1 VRLPRGLAADLGEW
15 FTEVARPGETV
26 VSGRSLWRAGRLV
39 LTTVIM
45 LVNGIGVVAVV
56 LGGFF
61 VVPLPPG
68 AKIVPGHLINAIA
81 AAGYVAVSTPI
92 ATSVSIHGLSGLRD
106 WLVEER
112 PATSA
117 EQRLVLRAPLRLF
130 VVQSVVWLCAAAF
143 FGVLNGLDTWQVGAE
158 VAIIITV
165 TGMITATC
173 AYLVTERLMRSLAV
187 RAFANAPPAGLAS
200 SGVAVRAVLAWALG
214 TGLPLAGLMAIG
226 ILDLSGGLRASGPKL
241 ALSTVAIGGVGLTVG
256 LLAVSLAARATGD
269 PVESVRRALARV
281 ADGELDVR
289 APVYDGTQIGQLQAG
304 FNLMVTGLAERE
316 RLREALGTYVDP
328 AVAELILADG
338 TSLAGEEV
346 EVTIMFVDIR
356 DFTGFAERAPAP
368 EVVASLNALFDLIV
382 PIINGHGGHVDKFI
396 GDGLLA
402 VFGAPRRQP
411 GHADA
416 ALAAALDIERAL
428 RREAATA
435 PPSLRVGIGLNSGTV
450 VAGNVGGAG
459 RFEFTVIGDAVNV
472 AARAEAATRQTG
484 DTILVAQP
492 TKDLLRTARV
502 PLVPRE
508 HVTLKGKTEPV
519 ILYAPGPGQAAGHP
533 SRTS

>member
-1 VRLPRGLAADLGEW
+1 MRLPRGLGADLGKW
-15 FTEVARPGETV
+15 FAEVARPGETD

-39 LTTVIM
+39 LTAVIS
-45 LVNGIGVVAVV
+45 LVNLIGVVAVV

-68 AKIVPGHLINAIA
+68 AKIVPGHVINAIA
-81 AAGYVAVSTPI
+81 AAGFVAVSTPV
-92 ATSVSIHGLSGLRD
+92 AALVSTRGLSRLRD
-106 WLVEER
+106 WLAEDR
-112 PATSA
+112 PATLA

-130 VVQSVVWLCAAAF
+130 AVQSIVWLCAAAS
-143 FGVLNGLDTWQVGAE
+143 FGVLNGVDTWQVGAE
-158 VAIIITV
+158 VAIIVAI
-165 TGMITATC
+165 TGMVSAAC

-187 RAFANAPPAGLAS
+187 RAFANAPPDRLAS

-226 ILDLSGGLRASGPKL
+226 ILDLSGSLRASASKL
-241 ALSTVAIGGVGLTVG
+241 ALSTVAIGGTGITIG
-256 LLAVSLAARATGD
+256 LLAVTLAARATGD
-269 PVESVRRALARV
+269 PVNSVRRALARV

-328 AVAELILADG
+328 AVAELILAGG

-346 EVTIMFVDIR
+346 EVTIMFIDIR

-382 PIINGHGGHVDKFI
+382 PIIDGHGGHVDKFI

-416 ALAAALDIERAL
+416 ALAAALDIERVL
-428 RREAATA
+428 RREAAAA
-435 PPSLRVGIGLNSGTV
+435 PPSLQVGIGLNSGTV

-459 RFEFTVIGDAVNV
+459 RFDFTVIGDAVNV
-472 AARAEAATRQTG
+472 AARAESATRQTG
-484 DTILVAQP
+484 DSILLAQP
-492 TKDLLRTARV
+492 TKDLLRTTQVA
-502 PLVPRE
+502 LVPRE

-519 ILYAPGPGQAAGHP
+519 ALYAPLTQFFPSDPG
-533 SRTS
+533 